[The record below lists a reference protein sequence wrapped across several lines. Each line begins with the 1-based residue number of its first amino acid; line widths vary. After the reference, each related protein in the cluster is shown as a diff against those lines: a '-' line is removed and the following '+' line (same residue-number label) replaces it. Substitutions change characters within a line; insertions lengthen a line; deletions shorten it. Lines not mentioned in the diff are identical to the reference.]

1 MRIAVEG
8 CCHGELDK
16 IYAALA
22 HLERVEHVKVD
33 LLICCGDF
41 QAVRNVDDLECMSV
55 PDKYK
60 ELGTFHRYYSGETKA
75 PVPTLF
81 IGGNHEASN
90 YLWELYYGGFVA
102 PDVYYLGHSGV
113 VKFGDLRI
121 GGLSGIFKGNDYRKG
136 HYERP
141 PYTHGGEVKSAYHV
155 RQFDVE
161 KLKSVAEPLDVFLS
175 HDWPRGISRY
185 GDQAELIRKKKFLA
199 DELRDNSLGSPPAEE
214 LLHALKPRYWFS
226 AHLHVKFA
234 AMVRHGD
241 DRCTR
246 FLALDKCLPR
256 RDFMQVIDLPDKSAA
271 GGFTLDRE
279 WLSVLRANHARHSV
293 TRQPASAPNSAP
305 SSIAEH
311 RTWVDR
317 NVSDEALKP
326 PEFVKTIEPH
336 DAANE
341 RRRPGQGTAP
351 RGVER
356 NPQTVRLMEMLAL
369 DFKLDLD
376 PGGGGGVRGGNG
388 GGGASNF
395 QNNFRAPPP
404 PQRQGQGGDWTGEG
418 GGIQRYPI
426 PREGP
431 FTLVPRQARGAPPPP
446 PPPRKADDNEIN
458 LDDL

>member
-22 HLERVEHVKVD
+22 HLEKVENVKVD

-41 QAVRNVDDLECMSV
+41 QGVRNARDLKCMSV

-60 ELGTFHRYYSGETKA
+60 TLGTFHRYFRGERRA

-102 PDVYYLGHSGV
+102 PDIYYLGHSGV
-113 VKFGDLRI
+113 VRFGNLRV
-121 GGLSGIFKGNDYRKG
+121 GGLSGIFKGNDYRRG

-141 PYTHGGEVKSAYHV
+141 PYTRGGEVKSAYHV
-155 RQFDVE
+155 RQFDVD
-161 KLKSVAEPLDVFLS
+161 KLRSVREPIDVFLS

-185 GDQAELIRKKKFLA
+185 GDQADLIRRKRFLA

-241 DRCTR
+241 GSATR

-256 RDFMQVIDLPDKSAA
+256 RDFMQIVDVPDRDPT
-271 GGFTLDRE
+271 GGFQLDRE
-279 WLSVLRANHARHSV
+279 WLSILRCEHGRHSV
-293 TRQPASAPNSAP
+293 TRHPCSPRPNPTAFKSQLAG
-305 SSIAEH
+305 H
-311 RTWVDR
+311 RAWVDA
-317 NVSDEALKP
+317 NVGDAQLAP
-326 PEFVKTIEPH
+326 PGFETATGNED
-336 DAANE
+336 DAGEDTSA
-341 RRRPGQGTAP
+341 
-351 RGVER
+351 R
-356 NPQTVRLMEMLAL
+356 NPQTLRLMEMLAL

-376 PGGGGGVRGGNG
+376 PGGGGGG
-388 GGGASNF
+388 GGDDRGEWRDFPPS
-395 QNNFRAPPP
+395 PPP
-404 PQRQGQGGDWTGEG
+404 PAGGGGGDWTAEG
-418 GGIQRYPI
+418 GGVSRYPI

-431 FTLVPRQARGAPPPP
+431 FKLVPRQARGAPPPP
-446 PPPRKADDNEIN
+446 REVDDNEID
-458 LDDL
+458 LDSL

>member
-22 HLERVEHVKVD
+22 HLEKVENVKVD

-41 QAVRNVDDLECMSV
+41 QGVRNARDLKCMSV

-60 ELGTFHRYYSGETKA
+60 TLGTFHRYFRGERRA

-102 PDVYYLGHSGV
+102 PDIYYLGHSGV
-113 VKFGDLRI
+113 VRFGNLRV
-121 GGLSGIFKGNDYRKG
+121 GGLSGIFKGNDYRRG

-141 PYTHGGEVKSAYHV
+141 PYTRGGEVKSAYHV
-155 RQFDVE
+155 RQFDVD
-161 KLKSVAEPLDVFLS
+161 KLRSVREPIDVFLS

-185 GDQAELIRKKKFLA
+185 GDQADLIRRKRFLA

-241 DRCTR
+241 GSATR

-256 RDFMQVIDLPDKSAA
+256 RDFMQIVDVPDRDPT
-271 GGFTLDRE
+271 GGFQLDRE
-279 WLSVLRANHARHSV
+279 WLSILRCEHGRHSV
-293 TRQPASAPNSAP
+293 TRHPCSPRPDPTAFKSQLAG
-305 SSIAEH
+305 H
-311 RTWVDR
+311 RAWVDA
-317 NVSDEALKP
+317 NVGDAQLAP
-326 PEFVKTIEPH
+326 PGFETATGNED
-336 DAANE
+336 DAGEDTSA
-341 RRRPGQGTAP
+341 
-351 RGVER
+351 R
-356 NPQTVRLMEMLAL
+356 NPQTLRLMEMLAL

-376 PGGGGGVRGGNG
+376 PGGGGGG
-388 GGGASNF
+388 GGDDRGEWRDFPPS
-395 QNNFRAPPP
+395 PPP
-404 PQRQGQGGDWTGEG
+404 PAGGGGGDWTAEG
-418 GGIQRYPI
+418 GGVSRYPI

-431 FTLVPRQARGAPPPP
+431 FKLVPRQARVAPPP
-446 PPPRKADDNEIN
+446 REVDDNEID
-458 LDDL
+458 LDSL